1 MDYFHWVYF
10 LKEGAFVL
18 KKNEMDEMVSIM
30 DKENM
35 ALNVLLNRI
44 EILNR
49 IIEEQEKN
57 FSSSEYL
64 QSILKSESSDM
75 EEFQKLEKE
84 NQKLK
89 DNEKSFNK
97 NISDLKEQLQNSIEA
112 KNSTKRKL
120 DEIVEQKGRIE
131 REKIQLKEQLEKK
144 EKEFSLVD
152 EVYSVYQKYVTLD
165 SEIKENFKGIIFDES
180 CGIFAASVATEEK
193 LSRIYEKIKGIVMQG
208 QNLIIEENQFPEI
221 YYDLAY
227 IFEFYYKNVSCIEKS
242 LNIERLSLNVGEDY
256 DNDLCV
262 RIGTADGRIEEILL
276 QGYKVNDEIRRSIV
290 LIKE

>member
-1 MDYFHWVYF
+1 
-10 LKEGAFVL
+10 
-18 KKNEMDEMVSIM
+18 M

-49 IIEEQEKN
+49 IIEEQEKD

-75 EEFQKLEKE
+75 KECKMLKKE
-84 NQKLK
+84 NEILK
-89 DNEKSFNK
+89 KKEENYKK
-97 NISDLKEQLQNSIEA
+97 NISDLTADLQKAENRITQELPEII
-112 KNSTKRKL
+112 RKKDKME
-120 DEIVEQKGRIE
+120 DENI
-131 REKIQLKEQLEKK
+131 KIKEQLEKK

-152 EVYSVYQKYVTLD
+152 EVYSAYQKYVALD

-227 IFEFYYKNVSCIEKS
+227 IFEFYYKNVSYIEKS

-290 LIKE
+290 LIKEY